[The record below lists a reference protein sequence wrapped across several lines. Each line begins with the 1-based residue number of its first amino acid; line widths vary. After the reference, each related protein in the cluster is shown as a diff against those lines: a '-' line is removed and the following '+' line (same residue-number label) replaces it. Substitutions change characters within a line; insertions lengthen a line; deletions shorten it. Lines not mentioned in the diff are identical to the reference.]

1 MLFVI
6 EFNKSKENLD
16 IEILFFI
23 TIKVFYFF
31 SVNYLKKLKKF
42 RV

>member
-16 IEILFFI
+16 IEILFFS

-31 SVNYLKKLKKF
+31 YVNH
-42 RV
+42 